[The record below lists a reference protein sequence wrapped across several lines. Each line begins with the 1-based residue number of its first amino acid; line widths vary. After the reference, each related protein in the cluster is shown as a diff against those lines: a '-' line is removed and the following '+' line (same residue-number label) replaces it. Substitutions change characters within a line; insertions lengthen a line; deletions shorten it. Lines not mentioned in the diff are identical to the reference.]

1 MDEISLFLNALKDCK
16 TVTLSSPI
24 PYAKTQAISLIVN
37 HFLSLEKQVHYLDF
51 DLQFSSLYLNQ
62 ESKLN
67 RNLKLFADSG
77 AAISDSIVELI
88 SSDSEAGG
96 LVVLDGIN
104 SLQSLLREKNYITD
118 SIKANHGASVLVT
131 LLEQF
136 ASRLSK
142 LLILTNLVRARP
154 KSVEG
159 WVSWGPELS
168 GGRMIRLKSDAIVS
182 VSNPSESPRSASS
195 TLEARIEL
203 ISAKISSSLEKEL
216 FTLQVASF
224 T

>member
-1 MDEISLFLNALKDCK
+1 MDEISLFLESLKDCN
-16 TVTLSSPI
+16 TITLSSPL
-24 PYAKTQAISLIVN
+24 PFAKTQAIALIVN
-37 HFLSLEKQVHYLDF
+37 HFLSLESQVHYLDF

-62 ESKLN
+62 KSELN
-67 RNLKLFADSG
+67 RNLKLFMTTDST
-77 AAISDSIVELI
+77 ISDLVVELI
-88 SSDSEAGG
+88 SSESQTGG

-104 SLQSLLREKNYITD
+104 SLQSLLREKKYRTD
-118 SIKANHGASVLVT
+118 SIKANHAASVLVT

-182 VSNPSESPRSASS
+182 VSNPSESQRSASS
-195 TLEARIEL
+195 KLEVRIES
-203 ISAKISSSLEKEL
+203 ISPKRSSTGGKEL
-216 FTLQVASF
+216 FTLQVSSF